1 MRGLLFSS
9 CEPLQPKTYYKA
21 VLIFMCSLATLA
33 IIGCICL
40 WIACDYLNQ
49 ENKELTFDRDKWEQ
63 TALDNRIEA
72 DNTARELE
80 KARENLAECS
90 KKIEEQETTII
101 AQADEITA
109 LKSEIQT
116 LEEII
121 ETYNQQENTVNDY
134 GEIVL
139 TTDERELL
147 EWVVALESKNQPDVG
162 QRAVIETIFNRKL
175 LNEWQNTV
183 WGVLTAKGQF
193 DSLNY
198 LDKPY
203 AKPTEKERAN
213 IDYVLEHGRTVLPPD
228 YVYFATY
235 KANGKDF
242 IQIQDHYFSRG

>member
-1 MRGLLFSS
+1 MKDKLEKIVIILALICMGA
-9 CEPLQPKTYYKA
+9 CIVITVMGTIAKA
-21 VLIFMCSLATLA
+21 
-33 IIGCICL
+33 CL
-40 WIACDYLNQ
+40 YDEMNA
-49 ENKELTFDRDKWEQ
+49 ENKKLTFDRDKWEQ
-63 TALDNRIEA
+63 TALSNRIEA
-72 DNTARELE
+72 DNTAGGLE
-80 KARENLAECS
+80 KARESLAECS
-90 KKIEEQETTII
+90 KKIEEQETTIVT
-101 AQADEITA
+101 QADEITA
-109 LKSEIQT
+109 LKGEIQA
-116 LEEII
+116 LEEVI
-121 ETYNQQENTVNDY
+121 ETFNQQENTENDY
-134 GEIVL
+134 SEIIL
-139 TTDERELL
+139 TTEERELL

-183 WGVLTAKGQF
+183 WDVLTAKGQF

>member
-1 MRGLLFSS
+1 MRALFSS
-9 CEPLQPKTYYKA
+9 GEPLTPKK
-21 VLIFMCSLATLA
+21 VFKVFVIFMCSLAIIAT
-33 IIGCICL
+33 IGCFCL
-40 WIACDYLNQ
+40 WVACDYLNQ

-63 TALDNRIEA
+63 TALSNRIEA
-72 DNTARELE
+72 DNTAGGLE
-80 KARENLAECS
+80 KARESLAECS
-90 KKIEEQETTII
+90 KKIEEQETTIVT
-101 AQADEITA
+101 QADEITA
-109 LKSEIQT
+109 LKGEIQA
-116 LEEII
+116 LEEVI
-121 ETYNQQENTVNDY
+121 ETFNQQENTENDY
-134 GEIVL
+134 SEIIL
-139 TTDERELL
+139 TTEDRELL

-183 WGVLTAKGQF
+183 WDVLTAKGQF

>member
-1 MRGLLFSS
+1 MRGILFSS
-9 CEPLQPKTYYKA
+9 GEPLTPKTYYKA
-21 VLIFMCSLATLA
+21 VLIFMCSWATLA
-33 IIGCICL
+33 TIGFICL
-40 WIACDYLNQ
+40 WFACGSLNQ

-63 TALDNRIEA
+63 TALSNRIEA
-72 DNTARELE
+72 DNTAAGLE
-80 KARENLAECS
+80 KARESLAECS
-90 KKIEEQETTII
+90 KKIEEQETTIVM
-101 AQADEITA
+101 QADEITA
-109 LKSEIQT
+109 LKGEIQT

-121 ETYNQQENTVNDY
+121 ETRNQQENTVNDY
-134 GEIVL
+134 GEIIL

-183 WGVLTAKGQF
+183 WDVLTAKGQF
-193 DSLNY
+193 DGLNY

>member
-1 MRGLLFSS
+1 MKDKLGKITIILALI
-9 CEPLQPKTYYKA
+9 CMGACIVIVVMGTIAKA
-21 VLIFMCSLATLA
+21 
-33 IIGCICL
+33 CL
-40 WIACDYLNQ
+40 YDEMNA
-49 ENKELTFDRDKWEQ
+49 ENKKLTHDRDKWEQ

-72 DNTARELE
+72 DNTAGELE

-90 KKIEEQETTII
+90 KKIEEQEITI
-101 AQADEITA
+101 ATQADEITA
-109 LKSEIQT
+109 LKDEIQT

-139 TTDERELL
+139 TTEERELL

-175 LNEWQNTV
+175 SNEWQNTV

>member
-1 MRGLLFSS
+1 MKDKLEKIVIILALICMGA
-9 CEPLQPKTYYKA
+9 CIVITVMGTIAKA
-21 VLIFMCSLATLA
+21 
-33 IIGCICL
+33 CL
-40 WIACDYLNQ
+40 YDEMNA
-49 ENKELTFDRDKWEQ
+49 ENKELTHDRDKWEQ

-72 DNTARELE
+72 DNTAGELE
-80 KARENLAECS
+80 KARESLAECS
-90 KKIEEQETTII
+90 KKIEEQETTIV
-101 AQADEITA
+101 AQADEIAA
-109 LKSEIQT
+109 LKGEIQT

-121 ETYNQQENTVNDY
+121 ETRNQQENTVNDY

-139 TTDERELL
+139 TTEERELL

-183 WGVLTAKGQF
+183 WDVLTAKGQF